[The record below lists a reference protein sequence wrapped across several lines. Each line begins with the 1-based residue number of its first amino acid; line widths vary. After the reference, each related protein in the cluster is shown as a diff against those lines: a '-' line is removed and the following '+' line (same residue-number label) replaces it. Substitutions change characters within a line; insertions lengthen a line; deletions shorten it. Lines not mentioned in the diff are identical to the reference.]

1 MKTYIINPDTNKPVS
16 IEDWRKDED
25 PTRAEI
31 LLIET
36 DTNKLLMR
44 KSYLPGEYTFDK
56 AQQACAAFRPKGMDG
71 ITFRC
76 STRKECI
83 DIYDARHIGGLD
95 EAIKLIGGDYATRG
109 RYHWTCEKDVDQNYA
124 YNAWYSGGVSG
135 FMYVNHMCDTVLA
148 LPVALL
154 STL

>member
-16 IEDWRKDED
+16 IEDWQKDSD

-36 DTNKLLMR
+36 DSARLLMR
-44 KSYLPGEYTFDK
+44 KSYLPGEHNFDE
-56 AQQACAAFRPKGMDG
+56 AQKACAAFHPAGMDG

-76 STRKECI
+76 PTRKECI

-95 EAIKLIGGDYATRG
+95 EAIKLTRGDYAKRS
-109 RYHWTCEKDVDQNYA
+109 RYHWTADRDVDPDYA
-124 YNAWYSGGVSG
+124 NTAWFSNGSIGYIYNLNLYYT
-135 FMYVNHMCDTVLA
+135 FLA
-148 LPVALL
+148 VPVALL
-154 STL
+154 TTL

>member
-36 DTNKLLMR
+36 DNYKLLMR
-44 KSYLPGEYTFDK
+44 KSYLPGEHTFDE
-56 AQQACAAFRPKGMDG
+56 AQQACATFHPEGMDG

-76 STRKECI
+76 PTRKECI
-83 DIYDARHIGGLD
+83 DIYDARYIGGLD

-109 RYHWTCEKDVDQNYA
+109 RYHWTLEKDADPNYA
-124 YNAWYSGGVSG
+124 GYAWFSLGYFG
-135 FMYVNHMCDTVLA
+135 FMSLGNMFNTNLA

>member
-36 DTNKLLMR
+36 DNYKLLMR
-44 KSYLPGEYTFDK
+44 KSYLPGERTFGE
-56 AQQACAAFRPKGMDG
+56 AQKACATFHPEGMDG

-76 STRKECI
+76 PTRKECI

-95 EAIKLIGGDYATRG
+95 KAIKLTGGDYATRG
-109 RYHWTCEKDVDQNYA
+109 RYHWTCEKDVDPNYA
-124 YNAWYSGGVSG
+124 YHAWCSLGNYGS
-135 FMYVNHMCDTVLA
+135 MYNGNLYYTGLA